1 MEYRNKK
8 EYSMSKIKLITIET
22 LLEMQENNE
31 SFTLVDTLTRMDRSE
46 YTKSE

>member
-1 MEYRNKK
+1 
-8 EYSMSKIKLITIET
+8 MSKVKLITIET
-22 LLEMQENNE
+22 LLEMKENNE